1 MPPPNDA
8 TRANPP
14 AADGRDA
21 QRATARSWIPET
33 KMPESFDL
41 YRATGTAGD
50 IGLPGAPILHFD
62 LLVNSSTGMVSGQAQ
77 ITRAAAPPN
86 GVIRIDNVTGR
97 VRRLV
102 VGGQVTLVVA
112 LQGTS
117 YRLGSPSAELTVQE
131 QFTAQ
136 FMTNPQDG
144 RGSFDYGNGSQ
155 VVNDVPVTIRGRPK
169 D

>member
-1 MPPPNDA
+1 M
-8 TRANPP
+8 
-14 AADGRDA
+14 
-21 QRATARSWIPET
+21 ET

-41 YRATGTAGD
+41 YRATGTAGNL
-50 IGLPGAPILHFD
+50 GLPGAPILHFD
-62 LLVNSSTGMVSGQAQ
+62 LLVNSSTGIVSGQAQ
-77 ITRAAAPPN
+77 ITRAVAPPN
-86 GVIRIDNVTGR
+86 GVIPINNVTGR

-102 VGGQVTLVVA
+102 FGGQVTLVVA

-117 YRLGSPSAELTVQE
+117 FRPGPPPAGSIIPE

-136 FMTNPQDG
+136 FTTNPHWDG

-155 VVNDVPVTIRGRPK
+155 VVNDVPVAIRGRPK